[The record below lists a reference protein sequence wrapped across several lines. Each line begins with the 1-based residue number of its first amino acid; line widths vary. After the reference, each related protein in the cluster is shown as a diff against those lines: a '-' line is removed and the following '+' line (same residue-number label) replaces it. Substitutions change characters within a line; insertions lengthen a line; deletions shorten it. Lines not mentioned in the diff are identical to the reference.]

1 LSYQV
6 TKEAKKIHRSTQYI
20 EEVGTVSATRKSVKR
35 KDIEEAML
43 AALIANERR
52 RKQGKNNYMMS
63 DMISASFESKEGIRE
78 RKQEKRRSRTF
89 DRGLEP
95 STEA

>member
-1 LSYQV
+1 
-6 TKEAKKIHRSTQYI
+6 
-20 EEVGTVSATRKSVKR
+20 
-35 KDIEEAML
+35 MF
-43 AALIANERR
+43 AALIANERQ

-63 DMISASFESKEGIRE
+63 AMISASFESKEVIRE

-95 STEA
+95 SS